1 MERLRKIRGRISSD
15 ELSNDDET
23 IQGVRGRT
31 CRCFGFRWHRFD
43 SGGSAGRDGTVRH
56 LTAAG
61 GRFVRGG
68 RPARVRTRHDWLSV
82 PESYRQERAAGFL
95 DRFFDTTQVA
105 SSPAST
111 VDSEGRV
118 YLAVRATN
126 GNVLYQ
132 WREPNGSW
140 TGWKNIGGTTYG
152 APALQAIPAQNGQY
166 PEVLIAAQNSAGQPQ
181 ARAFTPGTLSPPIA
195 HWASWVGLDD
205 QVLQAAPMLGA
216 AQGCQD
222 TPRDGA
228 PDSAQPNA
236 VVLLGRGSNGNGM
249 QREVCGDAPSPAPA
263 TWFLNSEGT
272 SSGIASDSHGG
283 VWFRGTDGALWDGTR
298 VGVPAAG
305 RRVACTPTV
314 AGYQVPKNGG
324 TPTDPRSV
332 LVRDDQGTSWLY
344 VPVEEDGTGGTW
356 TNLGGIAT

>member
-1 MERLRKIRGRISSD
+1 MTTKRSRAFAGVLAGVSVFAGIASIPAAAQAATAPYDISP
-15 ELSNDDET
+15 
-23 IQGVRGRT
+23 QRVA
-31 CRCFGFRWHRFD
+31 
-43 SGGSAGRDGTVRH
+43 GSYAADGLHV
-56 LTAAG
+56 
-61 GRFVRGG
+61 FVRGTTG
-68 RPARVRTRHDWLSV
+68 YLYQKVIAKNGQQGSWTV
-82 PESYRQERAAGFL
+82 
-95 DRFFDTTQVA
+95 FDTTQVA